1 MKTKFEIMKKNTQI
15 VILKAENRLLKKII
29 KTAMKKRLEK
39 SKSRFKS
46 VTEGGVT
53 IFNKLPTVKQVGVY
67 AAFTA

>member
-15 VILKAENRLLKKII
+15 VMLRAENRLLKKVI
-29 KTAMKKRLEK
+29 KVAMKKRLEQ

-46 VTEGGVT
+46 VVEGGVT